1 MFLVSEE
8 CREAYPGALAG
19 ILVMRGVV
27 NPAVHPRIDRQR
39 EELEGELRHRF
50 AGADRGALAALP
62 VIQAYTSYYK
72 RFGKTYHV
80 QLQLESVALK
90 GKSISRAAALVE
102 AMFIAE
108 VKNLLLTAGHDL
120 GAIRL
125 PVTLGVATGAERYT
139 MLNGREQT
147 LKAGDMLM
155 ADGEGIISSV
165 LYGPDQRTRITPGT
179 RDVLFAVY
187 APAGIG
193 EAAVRQHLTDIQES
207 VLLIAPDAR
216 TELLAVYPAR

>member
-1 MFLVSEE
+1 
-8 CREAYPGALAG
+8 
-19 ILVMRGVV
+19 
-27 NPAVHPRIDRQR
+27 
-39 EELEGELRHRF
+39 
-50 AGADRGALAALP
+50 
-62 VIQAYTSYYK
+62 
-72 RFGKTYHV
+72 
-80 QLQLESVALK
+80 
-90 GKSISRAAALVE
+90 
-102 AMFIAE
+102 
-108 VKNLLLTAGHDL
+108 
-120 GAIRL
+120 
-125 PVTLGVATGAERYT
+125 VTLGVATGAERYT

>member
-1 MFLVSEE
+1 
-8 CREAYPGALAG
+8 
-19 ILVMRGVV
+19 
-27 NPAVHPRIDRQR
+27 
-39 EELEGELRHRF
+39 
-50 AGADRGALAALP
+50 
-62 VIQAYTSYYK
+62 
-72 RFGKTYHV
+72 
-80 QLQLESVALK
+80 
-90 GKSISRAAALVE
+90 
-102 AMFIAE
+102 MFIAE

-120 GAIRL
+120 GAIHL
-125 PVTLGVATGAERYT
+125 PVTLGAATGAERYT

-193 EAAVRQHLTDIQES
+193 EPAVRQHLTDIQES